1 MTKRVMLCQLILKN
15 APGATRFAMRFCQ
28 FLVAGTATKSAD
40 NLCRRLAKT
49 AGCPTSKGTHFRDQE
64 VEPANLRGHLTPIGL
79 GNF

>member
-1 MTKRVMLCQLILKN
+1 MTRRLTPFLLILKKTL
-15 APGATRFAMRFCQ
+15 GVTWFAMRFCQ